1 LVIVQSDTNA
11 DRRPDRP
18 ASFIAAFDVA
28 DGRERWRTSRDED
41 DKSSFGTATIYE
53 AGGRAQIIANGGTRA
68 RAYDPATGR
77 EIWSLAAPSD
87 IVTPTPVTT
96 RDLIFVMSGNTGS
109 QPIFAIRPNAIGD
122 ITPKPGQESNDFVA
136 WSSTRGGSFTPTPVV
151 SGDYLYSINVS
162 GIVGCY
168 DARTGKYLQRLQ
180 HAGSGFSSSPV
191 AADGRIYF
199 AGEDG
204 EVFVVRAGPDFEL
217 LSTNPMGEVI
227 MATPAIS
234 SGMIFIRTLRHLFAI
249 G

>member
-1 LVIVQSDTNA
+1 V
-11 DRRPDRP
+11 
-18 ASFIAAFDVA
+18 
-28 DGRERWRTSRDED
+28 DGR
-41 DKSSFGTATIYE
+41 
-53 AGGRAQIIANGGTRA
+53 NGGSRA

-77 EIWSLAAPSD
+77 EIWSLGAPSD
-87 IVTPTPVTT
+87 IVTPTPVVT

-122 ITPKPGQESNDFVA
+122 ITPNPGQESNDFVA

-151 SGDYLYSINVS
+151 YGDYLYSINVS

-168 DARTGKYLQRLQ
+168 DARTGERKYLQRLQ

-199 AGEDG
+199 ASEDG
-204 EVFVVRAGPDFEL
+204 DVFVVRAGPDFEL

-234 SGMIFIRTLRHLFAI
+234 SGMIFIRTLQHLFAI